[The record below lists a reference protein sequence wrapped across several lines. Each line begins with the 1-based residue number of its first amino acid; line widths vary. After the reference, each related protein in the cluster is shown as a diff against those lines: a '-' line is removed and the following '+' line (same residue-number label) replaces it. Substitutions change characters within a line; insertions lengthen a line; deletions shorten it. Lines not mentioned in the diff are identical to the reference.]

1 MSKQQILLVEDDVNF
16 GSVLRSF
23 LEMNDLD
30 VTLVDDGLNAVN
42 TFKAGQF
49 DLCILDVMLPHV
61 DGFTIGAE
69 IKQLKPATPI
79 IYLTAKNMKEDMI
92 KGYKIGA
99 DDYITKPFDSELL
112 IYKIKAI
119 LKRTPAAAQPDN
131 SVEELTIGRYVFN
144 VKNRTLTFE
153 DGSQTKLSPKEAD
166 LLYFLNQNV
175 NNVVDRNLTLE
186 KIWGETGYFTARS
199 MDVFITKLRKYL
211 KSDPNIEITNVH
223 GTGYI
228 LGVKE

>member
-92 KGYKIGA
+92 KGYEIGA

-119 LKRTPAAAQPDN
+119 LKRTPAANQPDN

>member
-30 VTLVDDGLNAVN
+30 ITLVDDGLNAVQ

-99 DDYITKPFDSELL
+99 DDYITN
-112 IYKIKAI
+112 
-119 LKRTPAAAQPDN
+119 LKYRHNLHFLVSYGN
-131 SVEELTIGRYVFN
+131 SRM
-144 VKNRTLTFE
+144 
-153 DGSQTKLSPKEAD
+153 
-166 LLYFLNQNV
+166 
-175 NNVVDRNLTLE
+175 
-186 KIWGETGYFTARS
+186 ARWY
-199 MDVFITKLRKYL
+199 MGKLRKSIGCFPL
-211 KSDPNIEITNVH
+211 DKDAFSTDDMKTKFFEA
-223 GTGYI
+223 
-228 LGVKE
+228 LL

>member
-30 VTLVDDGLNAVN
+30 VTLVDDGLNAVS

-119 LKRTPAAAQPDN
+119 LKRTPASQQPDN

-153 DGSQTKLSPKEAD
+153 DGSQTKLSPKEAE
-166 LLYFLNQNV
+166 LLCFLNQNV

-228 LGVKE
+228 LGVKS

>member
-1 MSKQQILLVEDDVNF
+1 MSKQRILLVEDDVNF
-16 GSVLRSF
+16 GSVLQSF
-23 LEMNDLD
+23 LEINELTVD
-30 VTLVDDGLNAVN
+30 LVDDGQNAVS
-42 TFKAGQF
+42 TFKANQY

-61 DGFTIGAE
+61 DGFTIGTE
-69 IKQLKPATPI
+69 IKQLKPSTPI

-119 LKRTPAAAQPDN
+119 LKRTPAV
-131 SVEELTIGRYVFN
+131 VETESDELQIGRYTFN

-153 DGSQTKLSPKEAD
+153 DGTQAKLSPKEAD
-166 LLYFLNQNV
+166 LLFFLNQNV
-175 NNVVDRNLTLE
+175 NKVVDRNLTLE

-199 MDVFITKLRKYL
+199 MDVYITKLRKCL
-211 KSDPNIEITNVH
+211 KDDPSIEITNVH

-228 LGVKE
+228 LGIKG

>member
-1 MSKQQILLVEDDVNF
+1 MSKQRILLVEDDVNF
-16 GSVLRSF
+16 GSVLQSF
-23 LEMNDLD
+23 LEMNELTVD
-30 VTLVDDGLNAVN
+30 LVDDGQNAVS
-42 TFKAGQF
+42 TFKANHY

-69 IKQLKPATPI
+69 IKQLKSSTPI

-119 LKRTPAAAQPDN
+119 LKRTPAVAEPETD
-131 SVEELTIGRYVFN
+131 ELQIGRYAFN

-153 DGSQTKLSPKEAD
+153 DGTQTKLSPKEAD
-166 LLYFLNQNV
+166 LLFFLNQNV

-199 MDVFITKLRKYL
+199 MDVYITKLRKYL
-211 KSDPNIEITNVH
+211 KSDPSIEITNVH

-228 LGVKE
+228 LGIKG

>member
-1 MSKQQILLVEDDVNF
+1 MANKRIFLVEDDVNF
-16 GSVLRSF
+16 GSVLKSF

-30 VTLVDDGLNAVN
+30 VVWVDDGINAVS
-42 TFKAGQF
+42 TFKSNRY

-69 IKQLKPATPI
+69 IKRLNPDTPI

-92 KGYKIGA
+92 NGYKIGA
-99 DDYITKPFDSELL
+99 DDYITKPFDSEVL

-119 LKRTPAAAQPDN
+119 LKRQQTDVKN
-131 SVEELTIGRYVFN
+131 VVEEVMRIGRYSFN
-144 VKNRTLTFE
+144 AMNRTLVFE
-153 DGSQTKLSPKEAD
+153 NGEVTKLSPKEAD
-166 LLYFLNQNV
+166 LLSFLMANV
-175 NNVVDRNLTLE
+175 NHVVDRNLTLE

-199 MDVFITKLRKYL
+199 MDVYITKLRKYL
-211 KSDPNIEITNVH
+211 KNDPAIEITNVH

>member
-1 MSKQQILLVEDDVNF
+1 MSKKSILLVEDDVNF
-16 GSVLRSF
+16 GSVLQSF
-23 LEMNDLD
+23 LEMNELD
-30 VTLVDDGLNAVN
+30 VILVDDGQNAIS
-42 TFKAGQF
+42 TFKSGHF

-61 DGFTIGAE
+61 DGFTIGTE
-69 IKQLKPATPI
+69 IKRMKPATPI

-119 LKRTPAAAQPDN
+119 LKRTPAVAENESD
-131 SVEELTIGRYVFN
+131 ELQIGRYSFN

-153 DGSQTKLSPKEAD
+153 DGSQEKLSPKEAD
-166 LLYFLNQNV
+166 LLFFLNQNA
-175 NNVVDRNLTLE
+175 NKVVDRNITLE

-199 MDVFITKLRKYL
+199 MDVYITKLRKCL
-211 KSDPNIEITNVH
+211 RNDPSIEITNVH

-228 LGVKE
+228 LGIKG

>member
-1 MSKQQILLVEDDVNF
+1 MSKQRILLVEDDVNF
-16 GSVLRSF
+16 GSVLQSF
-23 LEMNDLD
+23 LEINELTVD
-30 VTLVDDGLNAVN
+30 LVDDGQNAVS
-42 TFKAGQF
+42 TFKANQY

-61 DGFTIGAE
+61 DGFTIGTE
-69 IKQLKPATPI
+69 IKQLKPSTPI

-119 LKRTPAAAQPDN
+119 LKRTPAV
-131 SVEELTIGRYVFN
+131 VETESDELQIGRYTFN

-153 DGSQTKLSPKEAD
+153 DSTQAKLSPKEAD
-166 LLYFLNQNV
+166 LLFFLNQNV
-175 NNVVDRNLTLE
+175 NKVVDRNLTLE

-199 MDVFITKLRKYL
+199 MDVYITKLRKCL
-211 KSDPNIEITNVH
+211 KDDPSIEITNVH

-228 LGVKE
+228 LGIKG

>member
-1 MSKQQILLVEDDVNF
+1 MNF

-30 VTLVDDGLNAVN
+30 VTLVDDGLNAVS

-119 LKRTPAAAQPDN
+119 LKRTPASQQPDN

-153 DGSQTKLSPKEAD
+153 DGSQTKLSPKEAE
-166 LLYFLNQNV
+166 LLCFLNQNV

-228 LGVKE
+228 WG

>member
-1 MSKQQILLVEDDVNF
+1 MAKQRILLVEDDVNF

-23 LEMNDLD
+23 LEMNDLIVD
-30 VTLVDDGLNAVN
+30 LVDDGQNAIA
-42 TFKAGQF
+42 TFSGNSY
-49 DLCILDVMLPHV
+49 DMCILDVMLPHV

-69 IKQLKPATPI
+69 IKRLKPATPI
-79 IYLTAKNMKEDMI
+79 IYLTAKNMKEDMV
-92 KGYKIGA
+92 KGYQIGA
-99 DDYITKPFDSELL
+99 DDYVTKPFDSELL

-119 LKRTPAAAQPDN
+119 LKRSPIAPADSTNAETLQ
-131 SVEELTIGRYVFN
+131 IGRYSFN
-144 VKNRTLTFE
+144 VKNRSLTFDD
-153 DGSQTKLSPKEAD
+153 DGSVTKLSPKEAE
-166 LLYFLNQNV
+166 LLLFLHQNV

-211 KSDPNIEITNVH
+211 KGDSSIEIINVH

-228 LGVKE
+228 LQIR

>member
-1 MSKQQILLVEDDVNF
+1 MAKQQILLVEDDVNF

-119 LKRTPAAAQPDN
+119 LKRMPAAAQPDN

-211 KSDPNIEITNVH
+211 KSDPNIEITNGH

>member
-1 MSKQQILLVEDDVNF
+1 MAKQQILLVEDDVNF

-79 IYLTAKNMKEDMI
+79 IYLTANNMKEDMI

>member
-30 VTLVDDGLNAVN
+30 VTLVDNGLNAVS

-119 LKRTPAAAQPDN
+119 LKRTPATAQPDN

-211 KSDPNIEITNVH
+211 KADPNIEITNVH

-228 LGVKE
+228 LGVKG

>member
-61 DGFTIGAE
+61 DGFTIGSE

>member
-1 MSKQQILLVEDDVNF
+1 MSKQRILLVEDDVNF
-16 GSVLRSF
+16 GSVLQSF
-23 LEMNDLD
+23 LEINELTVD
-30 VTLVDDGLNAVN
+30 LVDDGQNAVS
-42 TFKAGQF
+42 TFKANQY

-61 DGFTIGAE
+61 DGFTIGTE
-69 IKQLKPATPI
+69 IKQLKPSTPI

-119 LKRTPAAAQPDN
+119 LKRTPAV
-131 SVEELTIGRYVFN
+131 VETESDELQIGRYVFN

-153 DGSQTKLSPKEAD
+153 DGTQAKLSPKEAD
-166 LLYFLNQNV
+166 LLFFLNQNV
-175 NNVVDRNLTLE
+175 NKVVDRNLTLE

-199 MDVFITKLRKYL
+199 MDVYITKLRKCL
-211 KSDPNIEITNVH
+211 KDDPSIEITNVH

-228 LGVKE
+228 LGIKG

>member
-1 MSKQQILLVEDDVNF
+1 MEKQRILLVEDDVNF

-23 LEMNDLD
+23 LEMNDLNVD
-30 VTLVDDGLNAVN
+30 WVDDGQNAVS
-42 TFKAGQF
+42 TFNANF
-49 DLCILDVMLPHV
+49 YDLCILDVMLPHV

-69 IKQLKPATPI
+69 IKRLKPVMPI

-92 KGYKIGA
+92 KGYQIGA

-119 LKRTPAAAQPDN
+119 LKRSPLAAA
-131 SVEELTIGRYVFN
+131 ETTELVQIGRYQFN

-153 DGSQTKLSPKEAD
+153 DGMQTKLSPKEAD
-166 LLYFLNQNV
+166 LLLYMAQNT
-175 NNVVDRNLTLE
+175 NNVIDRNMTLE

-211 KSDPNIEITNVH
+211 KGDPSIEIINVH

-228 LGVKE
+228 LQVK

>member
-1 MSKQQILLVEDDVNF
+1 MANKRIFLVEDDVNF
-16 GSVLRSF
+16 GSVLKSF

-30 VTLVDDGLNAVN
+30 VDWVDDGLNAVS
-42 TFKAGQF
+42 TFKSNTY
-49 DLCILDVMLPHV
+49 DLCILDVMLPHI

-69 IKQLKPATPI
+69 IKKLNADTPI

-99 DDYITKPFDSELL
+99 DDYITKPFDSEVL

-119 LKRTPAAAQPDN
+119 LKRQQPDAKPI
-131 SVEELTIGRYVFN
+131 VDEVMQIGRYSFN
-144 VKNRTLTFE
+144 TMNRTLTFE
-153 DGSQTKLSPKEAD
+153 DGEITKLSPKEAE
-166 LLYFLNQNV
+166 LLSFLMANV
-175 NNVVDRNLTLE
+175 NHVVDRNLTLE

-199 MDVFITKLRKYL
+199 MDVYITKLRKYL
-211 KSDPNIEITNVH
+211 KNDPAIEITNVH

-228 LGVKE
+228 LGIKS

>member
-1 MSKQQILLVEDDVNF
+1 MAKQQILLVEDDVNF

-42 TFKAGQF
+42 TFKSGQF

>member
-1 MSKQQILLVEDDVNF
+1 MEKQRILLVEDDVNF
-16 GSVLRSF
+16 GSVLQSF
-23 LEMNDLD
+23 LEMNELTVD
-30 VTLVDDGLNAVN
+30 LVDDGQNAVS
-42 TFKAGQF
+42 TFKSKHY

-61 DGFTIGAE
+61 DGFTIGSE
-69 IKQLKPATPI
+69 IKQLKPSTPI

-119 LKRTPAAAQPDN
+119 LKRSPVAPADN
-131 SVEELTIGRYVFN
+131 GNSDTLQIGRYTFN
-144 VKNRTLTFE
+144 VKNRSLTFDS
-153 DGSQTKLSPKEAD
+153 DGSVAKLSPKEAE
-166 LLYFLNQNV
+166 LLLFLHQNV
-175 NNVVDRNLTLE
+175 NNLVDRNLTLE

-211 KSDPNIEITNVH
+211 KGDSSIEIINVH

-228 LGVKE
+228 LQIK

>member
-1 MSKQQILLVEDDVNF
+1 MAKQRILLVEDDVNF
-16 GSVLRSF
+16 GSVLQSF
-23 LEMNDLD
+23 LEMNELT
-30 VTLVDDGLNAVN
+30 VNLVDDGQNAVSA
-42 TFKAGQF
+42 FKADHY

-61 DGFTIGAE
+61 DGFTIGSE
-69 IKQLKPATPI
+69 IKQLKPSTPI
-79 IYLTAKNMKEDMI
+79 IYLTAKNMKDDMI

-119 LKRTPAAAQPDN
+119 LKRTPAV
-131 SVEELTIGRYVFN
+131 VETESDELQIGLYKFN

-153 DGSQTKLSPKEAD
+153 DGSQSKLSPKEAD
-166 LLYFLNQNV
+166 LLFFLNQNV
-175 NNVVDRNLTLE
+175 NKVVDRNLTLE

-211 KSDPNIEITNVH
+211 KGDSSIEIINVH

-228 LGVKE
+228 LQIK

>member
-1 MSKQQILLVEDDVNF
+1 MTKQRILLVEDDVNF

-23 LEMNDLD
+23 LEINDLNVD
-30 VTLVDDGLNAVN
+30 LVDDGQNAVS
-42 TFKAGQF
+42 TFKANTYN
-49 DLCILDVMLPHV
+49 LCILDVMLPHV

-69 IKQLKPATPI
+69 IKKLNPDIPI

-119 LKRTPAAAQPDN
+119 LKRNAVQQPELP
-131 SVEELTIGRYVFN
+131 EETVVNIGQYQFN
-144 VKNRTLTFE
+144 TENRTLTFA
-153 DGSQTKLSPKEAD
+153 DNVTKLSPKECD
-166 LLYFLNQNV
+166 LLYFLYQNI
-175 NNVVDRNLTLE
+175 NKVVDRNLTLE

-199 MDVFITKLRKYL
+199 MDVYITKLRKYL
-211 KSDPNIEITNVH
+211 KNDESIEITNVH
-223 GTGYI
+223 GIGYI
-228 LGVKE
+228 LQVKK